1 MAGAGLTPA
10 ASPSAACT
18 VAAQEAQLI
27 PSMGRTMRALL
38 MELVR
43 RRRGPP
49 IGGGGLPDEEAL
61 QHVHAPAEAEI
72 APPFL
77 CELHGRGLKRRQRG
91 IDPQEAGGIPLP
103 PPGGRDN
110 PPKPHTPPPTK
121 FSLFPLHAALP
132 FSKGAGGG
140 RGGPADGGGGAPRGG
155 APSAFSCRSG
165 SEIRPPLLV

>member
-49 IGGGGLPDEEAL
+49 IGGGGLHDKDAP
-61 QHVHAPAEAEI
+61 QHVHTPAEAEF
-72 APPFL
+72 APLFL
-77 CELHGRGLKRRQRG
+77 CELDRRGLKRRERG
-91 IDPQEAGGIPLP
+91 IDAEGLQHHPLP
-103 PPGGRDN
+103 
-110 PPKPHTPPPTK
+110 
-121 FSLFPLHAALP
+121 A
-132 FSKGAGGG
+132 
-140 RGGPADGGGGAPRGG
+140 
-155 APSAFSCRSG
+155 
-165 SEIRPPLLV
+165 IRPL